1 MLSGHTSLGKGTMLG
16 RRTSH
21 GKGTMLG
28 RRNSL
33 SKRASP
39 AIGARRVKQTT
50 LAKRTAL
57 SSHTSPGKRLHR
69 PCQPRGNGT
78 LRHHARGRVARSN
91 RGLLFAAERNARHYS
106 STLRIAMKA
115 SCGTSTEPMAFM
127 RFLPSFCFS
136 SSLRLREMSPP

>member
-1 MLSGHTSLGKGTMLG
+1 MLGRHTSLGKGTMLG
-16 RRTSH
+16 RRTS
-21 GKGTMLG
+21 LG
-28 RRNSL
+28 
-33 SKRASP
+33 KRASP

-50 LAKRTAL
+50 LARRSAL
-57 SSHTSPGKRLHR
+57 ASHASPGKPSRR
-69 PCQPRGNGT
+69 PRQPSRRSA
-78 LRHHARGRVARSN
+78 LRHHAQGRVARSN

-136 SSLRLREMSPP
+136 SNLRLREMSPP